1 MIFGMV
7 FGRSVGANRGRS
19 GCACVRHVMYFPP
32 SRLMKT
38 PEMTQL
44 KLSPTLRLSSPFR
57 HSKRRGMVII
67 IVFVLMLVLSLAA
80 LTFFTLMQTENK
92 AVHYQGSQ
100 IETQFVLDSGVEY
113 LRILLEKNRSE
124 RDAVGG
130 LTDNPALFKGVLIAE
145 DLTVENE
152 LFGLEG
158 TKSSTELGTDLSS
171 SSAYTNSSTSNSSL
185 TGTGTSG
192 GTSTSNTGTSS
203 TSGGSSASSGLSGGL
218 SGSGLSGNSGNGLDN
233 GDATSTYDATST
245 EPISGPL
252 QGDSASESSTTSLDG
267 STTSSGSSKSLHRAR
282 VSILSPLNPMDAEDA
297 GVRFGLEN
305 ESGKLHLSAV
315 LEWEKAS
322 SGAGRAA
329 LMQIPGMTET
339 AADSILDWMD
349 EDDEPRSFGAESE
362 YYAGQAVPYS
372 PRNGLPQNLEE
383 LLLVQGVTRELL
395 YGADANFDFIVRDD
409 ETERVA
415 TLTELQDDAEGST
428 GTSTSGTSSSG
439 NATSATSTSSA
450 DTSSTGLNASWG
462 GDSSNAT
469 SNSGISGSGLS
480 STSGRSTSSNSTS
493 STTSDTELTVPWSR
507 FLTVCSAEKNTSR
520 AGNKRVWLNNTDLST
535 LQTQLSSIVSS
546 ETVEYILFYRIN
558 GPYQGNETSGDMPTT
573 RPTPDTSAT
582 PSVTFTTV
590 LDIIGTRCQIGT
602 VQQTTTNA
610 DGTTSTTT
618 LPLILSCP
626 LTTPSDADVAIL
638 LDQTT
643 VDESE
648 VLYGK
653 INIFDAPQ
661 EVLMAIP
668 GMNESLLSQ
677 IQAATGNTL
686 SSSSSELAAST
697 TSNSLSA
704 TSSSSSLTDGSR
716 TSDDQSLVPLAQGMD
731 LVTLRRLLPYI
742 TAGGDV
748 FRGQI
753 VAFWD
758 DDTSSMRAEFVL
770 DATSNPARQVYWKDL
785 TMFGMVFLKEELGGE
800 PMIDGQTYTQEETY
814 DNPFESTTSGSSTT
828 LF

>member
-1 MIFGMV
+1 
-7 FGRSVGANRGRS
+7 
-19 GCACVRHVMYFPP
+19 
-32 SRLMKT
+32 
-38 PEMTQL
+38 MTHSN
-44 KLSPTLRLSSPFR
+44 LSPIFR

-80 LTFFTLMQTENK
+80 LTFFTTMQTENK
-92 AVHYQGSQ
+92 AVRYQGAQ
-100 IETQFVLDSGVEY
+100 IETQFVLDSGIEY
-113 LRILLEKNRSE
+113 LRILLEKNRSD

-130 LTDNPALFKGVLIAE
+130 LTDNPALFKGVLVAE
-145 DLTVENE
+145 DLAVENE

-158 TKSSTELGTDLSS
+158 TKSSTELGTELGS
-171 SSAYTNSSTSNSSL
+171 SSAYTGNSTSSSSL
-185 TGTGTSG
+185 AGSTGTSTNSKTSAQTGSGVSG
-192 GTSTSNTGTSS
+192 GTAAAATAG
-203 TSGGSSASSGLSGGL
+203 SASSGLA
-218 SGSGLSGNSGNGLDN
+218 GSGLTSSSNGSG
-233 GDATSTYDATST
+233 GDGKGESTYDATSA

-252 QGDSASESSTTSLDG
+252 QGESASESSTSSLDG
-267 STTSSGSSKSLHRAR
+267 STTSSGSTKAPHRAR
-282 VSILSPLNPMDAEDA
+282 VSVLSPKNPMDAEDA

-329 LMQIPGMTET
+329 LMRIPGMTET

-362 YYAGQAVPYS
+362 YYAGQKVPYS

-383 LLLVQGVTRELL
+383 LLLVQGVTRALL
-395 YGADANFDFIVRDD
+395 YGADANFDFIARDD

-415 TLTELQDDAEGST
+415 TLAELQDDTENSTNSST
-428 GTSTSGTSSSG
+428 GGTSSSS
-439 NATSATSTSSA
+439 NSSSG
-450 DTSSTGLNASWG
+450 TTGSESTGNSTDLNASWS
-462 GDSSNAT
+462 GDST
-469 SNSGISGSGLS
+469 SSTSGSGISGSGLS
-480 STSGRSTSSNSTS
+480 SSRSTSSSGSSNSTS
-493 STTSDTELTVPWSR
+493 NSASSGTELTVPWSR

-520 AGNKRVWLNNTDLST
+520 TGNKRIWLNNPDLST

-546 ETVEYILFYRIN
+546 ETVEYVLFYRIN
-558 GPYQGNETSGDMPTT
+558 GPYQGSETSGDMPAT
-573 RPTPDTSAT
+573 RPTPNTNAT

-602 VQQTTTNA
+602 VQQTTTGT

-618 LPLILSCP
+618 LPLIISCP
-626 LTTPSDADVAIL
+626 LSTPSDADVAIL

-668 GMNESLLSQ
+668 GMTESVVSQ

-686 SSSSSELAAST
+686 SSNSDELSSGT
-697 TSNSLSA
+697 TSSNSSNANLRGSGL
-704 TSSSSSLTDGSR
+704 SSSSSNLTGNASG
-716 TSDDQSLVPLAQGMD
+716 TTEDQSLVPLAQGMD

-758 DDTSSMRAEFVL
+758 DDTPSMRAEFVL
-770 DATSNPARQVYWKDL
+770 DATSSPARQVYWKDL

-800 PMIDGQTYTQEETY
+800 PIVDGQTYTQEETY
-814 DNPFESTTSGSSTT
+814 DNPFEPTTSDSATT